1 MLGSGPAISNLTL
14 SNPASLAAGA
24 TDYLTFA
31 VSLPATAGNT
41 FQGKSAALSLVFTG
55 TQRTGSAR

>member
-1 MLGSGPAISNLTL
+1 VL
-14 SNPASLAAGA
+14 SSPASLVAGA

-31 VSLPATAGNT
+31 ISLPTSADNT
-41 FQGKSAALSLVFTG
+41 FQGKSAALSLTFTG